1 MRRSMD
7 GRMLPPMAIV
17 LNHTIVPARDKD
29 AAARFFADVFG
40 LPYARAG
47 GYFAK
52 VRVNSELTLL
62 FDEDDAGRESHH
74 LAFQVSDA
82 EFDAILA
89 RVKAKAIPFGS
100 GPDRTEDGKLNDWGG
115 GRGFYFKDPD
125 RHLYELMTVPQ

>member
-17 LNHTIVPARDKD
+17 LNHTIVPARDKG
-29 AAARFFADVFG
+29 ASARFFAEVFG
-40 LPYARAG
+40 LPFKGAE

-52 VRVNSELTLL
+52 VRVNDQLTLL
-62 FDEDDAGRESHH
+62 FDDDDAGRESHH
-74 LAFQVSDA
+74 LAFHVSDA

-89 RVKAKAIPFGS
+89 RVKAKAIAFGS
-100 GPDRTEDGKLNDWGG
+100 GPDSTEDGKLNDWGG

-125 RHLYELMTVPQ
+125 GHLYELMTVPQ